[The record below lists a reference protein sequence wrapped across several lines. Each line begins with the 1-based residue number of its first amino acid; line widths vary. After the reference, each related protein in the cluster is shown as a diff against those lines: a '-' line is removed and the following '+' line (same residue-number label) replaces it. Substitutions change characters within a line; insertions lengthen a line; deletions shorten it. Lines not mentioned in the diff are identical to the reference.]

1 MAVFLDHEI
10 ELLREA
16 FPQEEATLEEDFT
29 FEELDA
35 ISSLEI
41 LKFSAKNY
49 LSKKTFDEI
58 KNYL

>member
-16 FPQEEATLEEDFT
+16 FPQEDATLEEDFT
-29 FEELDA
+29 IEELDA

-49 LSKKTFDEI
+49 LSKNF
-58 KNYL
+58 